1 MWRCREGGFVYKS
14 ELQGKV
20 WAGHIH
26 VRVNKC
32 MFLKATAYPQSDQRE
47 GESSVREGGQ
57 GKGLEGAEG
66 QEIWGARTWGGGLR
80 AWANAAAGHRDGP
93 RDDGGLGNT
102 EATGT
107 PQGAASVQLW
117 AWELSVCSE
126 ENRRERGQK
135 NTAGSFKGLCSEGKE
150 RIGGS

>member
-1 MWRCREGGFVYKS
+1 
-14 ELQGKV
+14 
-20 WAGHIH
+20 
-26 VRVNKC
+26 
-32 MFLKATAYPQSDQRE
+32 MFLKATAYPRSDQRE

-93 RDDGGLGNT
+93 RDDGNT
-102 EATGT
+102 ET

-117 AWELSVCSE
+117 EWELSVCSE